1 MFTVYLKVYLIVSMD
16 TAITQLIFQ
25 LQLFSI
31 NFPRK
36 ATFLFH
42 RLIIENITQTAA
54 IESLFLSE
62 TLQASLIAE
71 FLSVFLSSRLSQK
84 IPLRYKN
91 SMAFLATK
99 FQTHIQSSHKTSWL
113 DSSKKYS
120 WYISY
125 QFIF

>member
-36 ATFLFH
+36 AKFLFH

>member
-1 MFTVYLKVYLIVSMD
+1 MFTVYLKVYSIVSMD

-36 ATFLFH
+36 VKFLFH

-113 DSSKKYS
+113 DSPKKYS

>member
-36 ATFLFH
+36 AKFLFH

-71 FLSVFLSSRLSQK
+71 FLSVCLSSRLSQK

>member
-1 MFTVYLKVYLIVSMD
+1 MFTVYLAVYLIVSMD
-16 TAITQLIFQ
+16 TAVTQLIFQ

-36 ATFLFH
+36 AKFLFH

-62 TLQASLIAE
+62 TLQVSLIAE

-125 QFIF
+125 

>member
-1 MFTVYLKVYLIVSMD
+1 MFTVYLAVYLIVSMD
-16 TAITQLIFQ
+16 TAVTQLIFQ

-36 ATFLFH
+36 AKFLFH

-62 TLQASLIAE
+62 TLQVSLIAE

-120 WYISY
+120 WYIS
-125 QFIF
+125 

>member
-36 ATFLFH
+36 AKFLFH

-54 IESLFLSE
+54 IKSLFLSE

>member
-1 MFTVYLKVYLIVSMD
+1 MFTVYLAVYLIVSMD
-16 TAITQLIFQ
+16 TAVTQLIFQ

-36 ATFLFH
+36 AKFLFH

-62 TLQASLIAE
+62 TLQVSLIAE

>member
-16 TAITQLIFQ
+16 TATTQLIFQ

-36 ATFLFH
+36 AKFLFH

>member
-113 DSSKKYS
+113 DASKKYS